1 MGAAWRGWGTILR
14 GAGRE
19 GSGTDVDP
27 TPEGGA
33 PATLGD
39 DPLETGRGAGEP
51 VAAGL
56 DGAETGAAE
65 VVAAGA
71 VATEAET
78 TGAETAGRCTAGA
91 GLAGAGLAATGV
103 EGTFAVGAW
112 ADGAGEAATTGAATT
127 GAAGR
132 TAAGGAACTGG
143 AGRGGG
149 AAASSL
155 LCWMALSTSPGLDTR
170 DQSIFG
176 LAAAL
181 SPRALLDPPDLPRW
195 KWARTRSASS
205 SSSELE

>member
-1 MGAAWRGWGTILR
+1 LAAIAGAGGGATIGAAWRGWGTILR

-39 DPLETGRGAGEP
+39 DPFETGRGAGEP
-51 VAAGL
+51 VAAGF

-65 VVAAGA
+65 VVAI
-71 VATEAET
+71 EAET
-78 TGAETAGRCTAGA
+78 TGAAGRCTAGA

-103 EGTFAVGAW
+103 EGAFAVGAW
-112 ADGAGEAATTGAATT
+112 AEGAGEAATTGAAAT
-127 GAAGR
+127 
-132 TAAGGAACTGG
+132 GGAACTGG

-155 LCWMALSTSPGLDTR
+155 LCWMAFSTSPGLDTR